1 MKKKLLVFGLFQL
14 MFSNSEQVQ
23 LVYRHLGVQL
33 VQKHFA
39 VPLAQMQAGVWNSI
53 KKHTQSKLI
62 QIINDIARLKNFAF
76 YSLNVE

>member
-1 MKKKLLVFGLFQL
+1 MKKNHFVIGLFQL

-23 LVYRHLGVQL
+23 LVYRYLGVQL

-53 KKHTQSKLI
+53 KNIH
-62 QIINDIARLKNFAF
+62 N
-76 YSLNVE
+76 